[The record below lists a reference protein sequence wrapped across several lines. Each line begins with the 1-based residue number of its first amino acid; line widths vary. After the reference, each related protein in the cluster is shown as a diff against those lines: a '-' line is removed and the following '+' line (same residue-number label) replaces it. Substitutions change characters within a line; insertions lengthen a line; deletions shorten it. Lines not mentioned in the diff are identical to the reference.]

1 MKVRRAHAF
10 VGHNVPTT
18 IFLVDT
24 AYYPI
29 VNFGMASMTDLC
41 HLPAFELVRLM
52 SSRAVSCREVIE
64 AHLARID
71 AVNPALNALVEATDP
86 ETCIKAADDADGR
99 AAGGDPLGRAHGL
112 PIVVKDV
119 MTVAG
124 LACSG
129 GSQVLRAVADDDA
142 TAVARL
148 RAEGAIVL
156 GLTNVPEM
164 GRGGESNNNLYG
176 RTNNP
181 YDLSRT
187 PGGSSGGSAAL
198 VAAGGAALSVGSDGG
213 GSIRQPC
220 HNTGIAGL
228 KPTHGR
234 IPRTGSVFGD
244 ALGVF
249 GPFNCY
255 GPMARSVQDLFLG
268 LSIMNG
274 PDLWDPYAVPA
285 PLGPAHEVDL
295 ASLRVATYLDD
306 GISPPND
313 DVTAVVE
320 AAVRSMAEVA
330 HVERATPACV
340 GRTMEL
346 LWESVFLGG
355 DRGRGFEDDLQAM
368 GATDPSEELAEFLR
382 QAREV
387 NFSLTEARSR
397 FVAIDEYRIQMLT
410 FMADYDVIVCPAMPT
425 AAKPHHHG
433 LVEINDFSHMMVH
446 NLTGWPAAVVRCG
459 TSNEGLPIGVQI
471 VARPWQD
478 ATALAVAGHLEK
490 VCGGWQPPP
499 MVVA

>member
-1 MKVRRAHAF
+1 
-10 VGHNVPTT
+10 
-18 IFLVDT
+18 
-24 AYYPI
+24 
-29 VNFGMASMTDLC
+29 MATMTDLC
-41 HLPAFELVRLM
+41 DLPAHAMVLLM
-52 SSRAVSCREVIE
+52 SSGGASCREVIE

-86 ETCIKAADDADGR
+86 DVCLEAADEADNRVARGE
-99 AAGGDPLGRAHGL
+99 PLGRLHGL

-119 MTVAG
+119 MHVAG

-129 GSQVLRAVADDDA
+129 GSAVLRAVATDDA
-142 TAVARL
+142 TAVSRL

-234 IPRTGSVFGD
+234 IPRTGSVFGN

-255 GPMARSVQDLFLG
+255 GPLARSVRDLFLG
-268 LSIMNG
+268 LSIMDG
-274 PDLWDPYAVPA
+274 PDLRDPYAVPA
-285 PLGPAHEVDL
+285 PLRRPDAVDL
-295 ASLRVATYLDD
+295 SRLRVATYLDD
-306 GISPPND
+306 GISSPAD
-313 DVTAVVE
+313 DVAAVVGQ
-320 AAVRSMAEVA
+320 AVQALTEVA
-330 HVERATPACV
+330 GVVKQDKPGCL

-346 LWESVFLGG
+346 LWESAFLGG
-355 DRGRGFEDDLQAM
+355 DRGEGFEKDLLEI
-368 GATDPSEELAEFLR
+368 GVTEPSEELAEFLT
-382 QAREV
+382 QARQV
-387 NFSLTEARSR
+387 DFSVSEARR
-397 FVAIDEYRIQMLT
+397 RLVDIDAYRIDMLT
-410 FMADYDVIVCPAMPT
+410 FMTDYDVIVGPAMPT

-433 LVEINDFSHMMVH
+433 LVEINDFSHLMVH

-459 TSNEGLPIGVQI
+459 TSDEGLPIGVQI
-471 VARPWQD
+471 AARPWHD

-490 VCGGWQPPP
+490 VFGGWQPPT
-499 MVVA
+499 VA

>member
-1 MKVRRAHAF
+1 
-10 VGHNVPTT
+10 
-18 IFLVDT
+18 
-24 AYYPI
+24 
-29 VNFGMASMTDLC
+29 MTDVC
-41 HLPAFELVRLM
+41 QLPAHELVCRM
-52 SSRAVSCREVIE
+52 SNRTLTCRDVVE
-64 AHLARID
+64 AHLARIGV
-71 AVNPALNALVEATDP
+71 VNPALNALVEAADP
-86 ETCIKAADDADGR
+86 GTCLAAADEADRR
-99 AAGGDPLGRAHGL
+99 AARGEPLGRAHGL
-112 PIVVKDV
+112 PVVVKDV
-119 MTVAG
+119 MKVAG

-129 GSQVLRAVADDDA
+129 GSPALRRVADQDA
-142 TAVARL
+142 TAVSRL

-181 YDLSRT
+181 YGLSRT

-198 VAAGGAALSVGSDGG
+198 VAAGGAALSIGSDGG

-255 GPMARSVQDLFLG
+255 GPLARTVADLYLG

-274 PDLWDPYAVPA
+274 PDLQDPYAVPA
-285 PLGPAHEVDL
+285 PLGRPDEVEL
-295 ASLRVATYLDD
+295 GSLRVATYLDD
-306 GISPPND
+306 GISPPAD
-313 DVTAVVE
+313 DVAAIVEAAARVMTGVAAVVE
-320 AAVRSMAEVA
+320 RAA
-330 HVERATPACV
+330 PGCV
-340 GRTMEL
+340 GRTMDL

-355 DRGRGFEDDLQAM
+355 DRGRGFEEDLQAI

-382 QAREV
+382 QASQV
-387 NFSLTEARSR
+387 DFSLSEARRR
-397 FVAIDEYRIQMLT
+397 FVAIDEYRIEMLT
-410 FMADYDVIVCPAMPT
+410 FMADYDVIICPAMPT

-433 LVEINDFSHMMVH
+433 LVEINDFSHMMAH
-446 NLTGWPAAVVRCG
+446 NLTGWPAVVVRCG
-459 TSNEGLPIGVQI
+459 TSYEGLPVGVQV
-471 VARPWQD
+471 VARPWHD

-490 VCGGWQPPP
+490 VFGGWQAPPP
-499 MVVA
+499 IAA

>member
-1 MKVRRAHAF
+1 
-10 VGHNVPTT
+10 
-18 IFLVDT
+18 
-24 AYYPI
+24 
-29 VNFGMASMTDLC
+29 MTDLC
-41 HLPAFELVRLM
+41 QLPAHELVRLM
-52 SSRAVSCREVIE
+52 SSGTLSCREVVE

-71 AVNPALNALVEATDP
+71 AVNPALNAVVEATDP
-86 ETCIKAADDADGR
+86 QVCLDAADVADGR
-99 AAGGDPLGRAHGL
+99 VARGEQLGRAHGL
-112 PIVVKDV
+112 PVVIKDV
-119 MTVAG
+119 ISVAG

-129 GSQVLRAVADDDA
+129 GSPVLRSVASEDA
-142 TAVARL
+142 TAVSRL
-148 RAEGAIVL
+148 RGEGAIVL

-181 YDLSRT
+181 YDLTRT

-198 VAAGGAALSVGSDGG
+198 VAAGGAALSLGSDGG

-220 HNTGIAGL
+220 HNCGIAGL

-244 ALGVF
+244 ALGMF

-255 GPMARSVQDLFLG
+255 GPLARTVEDLYLG
-268 LSIMNG
+268 LSIMSG
-274 PDLWDPYAVPA
+274 PDLRDPYAVPA
-285 PLGPAHEVDL
+285 PLGRPDEVDL

-306 GISPPND
+306 GISPPAD

-320 AAVRSMAEVA
+320 AAAHAMAEVA
-330 HVERATPACV
+330 AVVERNAPGCV
-340 GRTMEL
+340 GRTMDL

-355 DRGRGFEDDLQAM
+355 DRGHGFEQDLQAI
-368 GATDPSEELAEFLR
+368 GVTDPSEELAEFLR

-387 NFSLTEARSR
+387 DFSLSEARTR
-397 FVAIDEYRIQMLT
+397 LVAIDEYRIEMLT

-425 AAKPHHHG
+425 PAKPHHHG

-459 TSNEGLPIGVQI
+459 TSNEGLPIGVQV

-478 ATALAVAGHLEK
+478 STALAVAGHLES
-490 VCGGWQPPP
+490 VFGGWRPPT
-499 MVVA
+499 VA

>member
-1 MKVRRAHAF
+1 
-10 VGHNVPTT
+10 
-18 IFLVDT
+18 
-24 AYYPI
+24 
-29 VNFGMASMTDLC
+29 MTDLC
-41 HLPAFELVRLM
+41 GLPAHELIRLM
-52 SSRAVSCREVIE
+52 VGGTVSCREVVQ

-86 ETCIKAADDADGR
+86 QQCLTAADEADERVARDA
-99 AAGGDPLGRAHGL
+99 PLGRVHGL

-119 MTVAG
+119 MHVAG
-124 LACSG
+124 LQCSG
-129 GSQVLRAVADDDA
+129 GSPVLRAAASDDA
-142 TAVARL
+142 TAVSRL

-181 YDLSRT
+181 FDLSRT

-198 VAAGGAALSVGSDGG
+198 VSAGGAAFSVGSDGG

-220 HNTGIAGL
+220 HNTGIAGI

-244 ALGVF
+244 ALGIF

-255 GPMARSVQDLFLG
+255 GPLARTVKDLYLG

-274 PDLWDPYAVPA
+274 PDLRDPYAVPA
-285 PLGPAHEVDL
+285 PLGNPDDVDV
-295 ASLRVATYLDD
+295 AGLRVATYLDD
-306 GISPPND
+306 GISPPTD
-313 DVTAVVE
+313 DVAAVVKD
-320 AAVRSMAEVA
+320 AVRALTGVVGV
-330 HVERATPACV
+330 VEHNAPPCL

-355 DRGRGFEDDLQAM
+355 DRGQGFEADLAAI
-368 GATDPSEELAEFLR
+368 GADGPSEELAEFLK
-382 QAREV
+382 QARLV
-387 NFSLTEARSR
+387 DFSLSEARSR
-397 FVAIDEYRIQMLT
+397 LTEIDTYRIQMLE
-410 FMADYDVIVCPAMPT
+410 FMADYDVIVGPAMPT

-433 LVEINDFSHMMVH
+433 LVEIADFSHLMAH

-459 TSNEGLPIGVQI
+459 TSKEGLPVGVQI
-471 VARPWQD
+471 VARPWED
-478 ATALAVAGHLEK
+478 ATALALAGRLETAL
-490 VCGGWQPPP
+490 GGWRPPP
-499 MVVA
+499 LVA

>member
-1 MKVRRAHAF
+1 M
-10 VGHNVPTT
+10 P
-18 IFLVDT
+18 
-24 AYYPI
+24 
-29 VNFGMASMTDLC
+29 DLC
-41 HLPAFELVRLM
+41 HLPAHELVRLM
-52 SSRAVSCREVIE
+52 SDRTVLCREVIE

-71 AVNPALNALVEATDP
+71 AVNPRLNALVERADP
-86 ETCIKAADDADGR
+86 EQCLREAGAADRR
-99 AAGGDPLGRAHGL
+99 AARGEPLGRAHGL
-112 PIVVKDV
+112 PIAVKDV
-119 MTVAG
+119 MRVAG

-129 GSQVLRAVADDDA
+129 GSPVLRAIADEDA
-142 TAVARL
+142 TVVARL

-176 RTNNP
+176 RSNNP

-234 IPRTGSVFGD
+234 IPRSGSVFGD

-255 GPMARSVQDLFLG
+255 GPLARSVHDLNLG

-274 PDLWDPYAVPA
+274 PDLRDPYAVPA
-285 PLGPAHEVDL
+285 PLGRPEDVDL
-295 ASLRVATYLDD
+295 GALRVATYLDD
-306 GISPPND
+306 GISPPTE
-313 DVTAVVE
+313 DVASVVMAAAEAVADV
-320 AAVRSMAEVA
+320 VA
-330 HVERATPACV
+330 IVQHARPACV
-340 GRTMEL
+340 GRTMDL

-355 DRGRGFEDDLQAM
+355 DRGQGFEDDLRTI

-382 QAREV
+382 QARMV
-387 NFSLTEARSR
+387 DFSLSEARSR
-397 FVAIDEYRIQMLT
+397 FVDIDAYRIEMLT
-410 FMADYDVIVCPAMPT
+410 FMADFDVIIGPAMPSP
-425 AAKPHHHG
+425 AKPHHHG
-433 LVEINDFSHMMVH
+433 LVEISDFSHMMVH
-446 NLTGWPAAVVRCG
+446 NLTGWPAVVVRCG
-459 TSNEGLPIGVQI
+459 TSKEGLPVGVQV

-478 ATALAVAGHLEK
+478 ATALAVAAHLEK
-490 VCGGWQPPP
+490 IFGGWRPPP
-499 MVVA
+499 AVFEEATVAR

>member
-1 MKVRRAHAF
+1 
-10 VGHNVPTT
+10 
-18 IFLVDT
+18 
-24 AYYPI
+24 
-29 VNFGMASMTDLC
+29 MTDLC
-41 HLPAFELVRLM
+41 GLPAHELIRLM
-52 SSRAVSCREVIE
+52 VGGTVSCREVVQ

-86 ETCIKAADDADGR
+86 QQCLTAADEADERVARG
-99 AAGGDPLGRAHGL
+99 APLGRVHGL

-119 MTVAG
+119 MHVAG
-124 LACSG
+124 LQCSG
-129 GSQVLRAVADDDA
+129 GSPVLRAAASDDA
-142 TAVARL
+142 TAVSRL

-181 YDLSRT
+181 FDLSRT

-198 VAAGGAALSVGSDGG
+198 VSAGGAAFSVGSDGG

-220 HNTGIAGL
+220 HNTGIAGI

-244 ALGVF
+244 ALGIF

-255 GPMARSVQDLFLG
+255 GPLARTVEDLYLG

-274 PDLWDPYAVPA
+274 PDLRDPYAVPA
-285 PLGPAHEVDL
+285 PLGNPDDVDV
-295 ASLRVATYLDD
+295 AGLRVATYLDD
-306 GISPPND
+306 GISPPTD
-313 DVTAVVE
+313 DVAAVVKG
-320 AAVRSMAEVA
+320 AVRALTGVVGV
-330 HVERATPACV
+330 VEHNAPPCL

-355 DRGRGFEDDLQAM
+355 DRGQGFEADLAAI
-368 GATDPSEELAEFLR
+368 GADGPSEELAEFLK
-382 QAREV
+382 QARLV
-387 NFSLTEARSR
+387 DFSLSEARSR
-397 FVAIDEYRIQMLT
+397 LTEIDTYRIQMLE
-410 FMADYDVIVCPAMPT
+410 FMADYDVIVGPAMPT

-433 LVEINDFSHMMVH
+433 LVEIADFSHLMAH

-459 TSNEGLPIGVQI
+459 TSKEGLPVGVQI
-471 VARPWQD
+471 VARPWED
-478 ATALAVAGHLEK
+478 ATALALAGRLETAL
-490 VCGGWQPPP
+490 GGWRPPP
-499 MVVA
+499 LVA